1 MKQNFELRN
10 EAWNTLSGNWGNSVL
25 IYFLISLVSGIIS
38 GTVTVLLPE
47 LSSIANFATSIFL
60 TYPLIYVFVVKLMSL
75 VRENKPLALND
86 FIDTFK
92 VKYSRALPVMGL
104 TFVYIFLWTLL
115 LIIPGIIKSYSYA
128 LTVYISED
136 NPELTPEECI
146 NKSMEM
152 MNGNKWK
159 LFLLDLSFIGWL
171 FLSIL
176 TLGIALLWF
185 RPYLETARIYFY
197 EDLKS
202 SLETKAIEE

>member
-86 FIDTFK
+86 FINTFK

-136 NPELTPEECI
+136 NPDLTPEECI
-146 NKSMEM
+146 NKSIEM

-159 LFLLDLSFIGWL
+159 LFLLDLSFIGWF

>member
-1 MKQNFELRN
+1 MTDKVIVLVEFFILILDGFFILVDVIIGRCVARKIHSHLHRRSADSRGIKFHCAVAECFVQNTRIE
-10 EAWNTLSGNWGNSVL
+10 
-25 IYFLISLVSGIIS
+25 
-38 GTVTVLLPE
+38 
-47 LSSIANFATSIFL
+47 FA
-60 TYPLIYVFVVKLMSL
+60 V
-75 VRENKPLALND
+75 E
-86 FIDTFK
+86 
-92 VKYSRALPVMGL
+92 
-104 TFVYIFLWTLL
+104 
-115 LIIPGIIKSYSYA
+115 GIIKSYSYA

-136 NPELTPEECI
+136 NPDLTPEECI
-146 NKSMEM
+146 NKSIEM

-159 LFLLDLSFIGWL
+159 LFLLDLSFIGWF

>member
-25 IYFLISLVSGIIS
+25 IYFLISLLSGIIS
-38 GTVTVLLPE
+38 GTVAVLLPK
-47 LSSIANFATSIFL
+47 LSSIANLATSIFL

-75 VRENKPLALND
+75 VRENKPVALND

-159 LFLLDLSFIGWL
+159 LFLLDLSFIGWF

>member
-92 VKYSRALPVMGL
+92 VKYSRALPIMGL

>member
-1 MKQNFELRN
+1 MKQNFVLRN

-25 IYFLISLVSGIIS
+25 IYFLISLLSGIIS
-38 GTVTVLLPE
+38 GTVAVLLPE
-47 LSSIANFATSIFL
+47 LSSIANLATSIFL

-75 VRENKPLALND
+75 VRENKPVALND

-159 LFLLDLSFIGWL
+159 LFLLDLSFIGWF

>member
-86 FIDTFK
+86 FINTFK

>member
-86 FIDTFK
+86 FINTFK

-136 NPELTPEECI
+136 NPDLTPEECI
-146 NKSMEM
+146 NKSIEM

>member
-10 EAWNTLSGNWGNSVL
+10 AAWNTLSGNWGNSVL

-38 GTVTVLLPE
+38 GTVAVLLPE
-47 LSSIANFATSIFL
+47 LSSIANLATSIFL
-60 TYPLIYVFVVKLMSL
+60 IYPLIYVFVVKLMSL
-75 VRENKPLALND
+75 VRENKPIALND

-136 NPELTPEECI
+136 NPDLTPEECI
-146 NKSMEM
+146 NKSIEM

>member
-1 MKQNFELRN
+1 MKQNFVLRN

-25 IYFLISLVSGIIS
+25 IYFLISLLSGIIS
-38 GTVTVLLPE
+38 GTVAVLLPE
-47 LSSIANFATSIFL
+47 LSSIANLATSIFL

-75 VRENKPLALND
+75 VRENKPVALND

-159 LFLLDLSFIGWL
+159 LFLLDLSFIGWV

>member
-38 GTVTVLLPE
+38 GTVAVLLPE
-47 LSSIANFATSIFL
+47 LSSIANLATSIFL

-159 LFLLDLSFIGWL
+159 LFLLDLSFIGWF